1 MHGKGGETMANNM
14 PVAEVKKWLWNEIR
28 RLQEQA
34 DYERGFE
41 MRMKRKWE
49 RGELNE
55 KEYQE
60 AIWGSAAELHEKN
73 INVLRSILA
82 FIPDS
87 CSEKGVIM

>member
-1 MHGKGGETMANNM
+1 M
-14 PVAEVKKWLWNEIR
+14 PAAEIKKWLRNEIG

-41 MRMKRKWE
+41 LRMKRKLE

-60 AIWGSAAELHEKN
+60 AILGSAAELHEKN
-73 INVLRSILA
+73 INVLRAILV

-87 CSEKGVIM
+87 RNEKGVIM